1 MKFSYKPILLLFTIT
16 SITGLSCKKDNQTSN
31 STNTFPK
38 TFQYQGVTLSTERV
52 FTYQGEVTDP
62 AIKAKA
68 ITSTSLNLISHP
80 TSTKQN
86 DITFTSPKTIQ
97 IAADH
102 YHSISS
108 AGGKQAFFNDIDS
121 EISLDNGDDVR
132 AKFSPFYKY
141 VNIVND
147 NNKYSYR
154 SSLIVSTD
162 NSETKINGLDICFLH
177 RDPVS
182 NKFIKRYMMSS
193 SNEFNLPGI
202 NMALDKNDTI
212 AIREFTS
219 NYAIKK

>member
-68 ITSTSLNLISHP
+68 ITSTGLDLISHP
-80 TSTKQN
+80 ASAQQN
-86 DITFTSPKTIQ
+86 DLTFTSPKAIQ

-102 YHSISS
+102 YSLAHSIS
-108 AGGKQAFFNDIDS
+108 GKQYFSNDVDS
-121 EISLDNGDDVR
+121 EISVDSGDLRVL
-132 AKFSPFYKY
+132 FSPFYKY
-141 VNIVND
+141 INIINEG
-147 NNKYSYR
+147 NKNIYR